1 MTVADCE
8 VLLYLCLIDE
18 LNSKSRREDIDGPIV
33 NLEVTHLNP
42 YHPDPHRCV
51 VWSNVKIL
59 PSKARMGEGEAKKRE
74 VTF

>member
-1 MTVADCE
+1 MTLADCE

-18 LNSKSRREDIDGPIV
+18 LKLEEPMERYRRPIV

-59 PSKARMGEGEAKKRE
+59 PSKARKREGKAKKRE